1 MFGAIVVLWL
11 GAEPELAERRAD
23 IAAWAHARQ
32 RHAEL
37 LHPSASSYDAGLADE
52 IEALLEEART
62 LPAGP
67 GTPDALQRAEALL
80 LRHPELPQAAWLL
93 AERHAIEAHSLAA
106 DDDVTAARRL
116 ELGRLA
122 LGLEGARAAAAGSTA
137 VEPDGDAAAS
147 VPAPRAARP
156 HDRVFIDGVAIEPR
170 GEPRGLAPG
179 RHHARLS
186 RGGLPVWSGWITLE
200 PGPGQPLPDPTT
212 ACSALDLAD
221 VGAGGAAPEPAPG
234 VRCERWAV
242 ARPSLLGGVDLAECA
257 GSRCEPWRPVG
268 ATRSEAPAARH
279 DAQPER
285 SGWPSWAT
293 WGLIGASA
301 LATTGIVLWRAG
313 AFERDTPGTEFVFT
327 GPSAP
332 ALRF

>member
-1 MFGAIVVLWL
+1 MFSAIIVLWL
-11 GAEPELAERRAD
+11 GSELELAEHRAD
-23 IAAWAHARQ
+23 IAVWAHARG

-37 LHPSASSYDAGLADE
+37 LHPSAPSYDAALVDE

-80 LRHPELPQAAWLL
+80 LQHPELPQAAWLL
-93 AERHAIEAHSLAA
+93 AECHAIEAHALATG
-106 DDDVTAARRL
+106 DDATTARRQ

-122 LGLEGARAAAAGSTA
+122 LGLEGGRAAAAGA
-137 VEPDGDAAAS
+137 VALAADGDAAAS
-147 VPAPRAARP
+147 VPAPRGARP

-170 GEPRGLAPG
+170 AEPRLFAPG

-186 RGGLPVWSGWITLE
+186 RGGLPVWSGWIALE
-200 PGPGQPLPDPTT
+200 HGPGEPLADP
-212 ACSALDLAD
+212 ASPCSELDLAD
-221 VGAGGAAPEPAPG
+221 VTAGGAAPEPAPG

-242 ARPSLLGGVDLAECA
+242 ARPSLLGGVDLADCA
-257 GSRCEPWRPVG
+257 GSRCEPWQRAG
-268 ATRSEAPAARH
+268 APRSEAPVVR
-279 DAQPER
+279 DEAQAER
-285 SGWPSWAT
+285 SAWPGWAT
-293 WGLIGASA
+293 WGLLGASA
-301 LATTGIVLWRAG
+301 LAATGLVLWQVG
-313 AFERDTPGTEFVFT
+313 AFERDAPGTEFVFT